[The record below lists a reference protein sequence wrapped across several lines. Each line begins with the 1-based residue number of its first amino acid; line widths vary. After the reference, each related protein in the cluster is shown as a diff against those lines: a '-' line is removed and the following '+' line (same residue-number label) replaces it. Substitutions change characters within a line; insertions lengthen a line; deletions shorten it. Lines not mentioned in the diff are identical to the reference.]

1 MFLHQFLELPHAQ
14 SSILVQV
21 KALKNCLNLC
31 SIQCFGHLETI
42 LSPFTTF
49 TLLHLHE
56 LLLGDVA
63 VLVHVQLL
71 ESHLCLAS
79 SVRKK
84 LNLKEKITNNCQ
96 AQPKLSPNLSSGR
109 NNTFYT
115 TYMCLVYPN

>member
-14 SSILVQV
+14 SPILVQV

-31 SIQCFGHLETI
+31 SIQCLGHLETI
-42 LSPFTTF
+42 FSPFTTF

-84 LNLKEKITNNCQ
+84 LSLKEKI
-96 AQPKLSPNLSSGR
+96 
-109 NNTFYT
+109 
-115 TYMCLVYPN
+115 